1 MISYNAQEGTGE
13 GLQGEFS
20 AEEIAWRK
28 DVVARLEK
36 EFENKQNTFWS
47 QDNAQ
52 DLAKNYHDTIGYVA
66 RKEYNKNLNREGA
79 GKMFFGDKERRV
91 NPDMNVIGSPLWQVV
106 TDWKDYVP
114 QSLLPQNFLQNAITK
129 AIPNTLRKL
138 PGVLGD
144 VWEPTSERAK
154 LYDMSEE
161 EIDQRAKDLNI
172 QEQSYHPVTGNT
184 MNAQQMESYYDKYYA
199 EGGIASLNVKR

>member
-1 MISYNAQEGTGE
+1 
-13 GLQGEFS
+13 
-20 AEEIAWRK
+20 
-28 DVVARLEK
+28 
-36 EFENKQNTFWS
+36 
-47 QDNAQ
+47 
-52 DLAKNYHDTIGYVA
+52 
-66 RKEYNKNLNREGA
+66 
-79 GKMFFGDKERRV
+79 MFFGDKERRV
-91 NPDMNVIGSPLWQVV
+91 NSDMNVLGSPLWQVI

-172 QEQSYHPVTGNT
+172 QEQYYHPVTGNT
-184 MNAQQMESYYDKYYA
+184 MTDQQMESYYDRYYSG
-199 EGGIASLNVKR
+199 GGIASLNVKK